1 MFVTLLLVTLVVSL
15 TTAALVVRFFRA
27 PIGQILDRIIG
38 EKIAEGWKQFLVFA
52 LFVVGVSNGVQFWK
66 LEQYLRPDTA
76 GPGLVGRALTL
87 SASAIALEI
96 YRTIILV
103 LQALAWALL
112 LFFTI
117 ALVAFAILRRG
128 EMRTGPAPSS
138 TP

>member
-15 TTAALVVRFFRA
+15 ATAALVVGFFRA

-38 EKIAEGWKQFLVFA
+38 ETIAEGWKKFLVFA

-66 LEQYLRPDTA
+66 LEQYLRPDSA
-76 GPGLVGRALTL
+76 GPGVIGHAFTL
-87 SASAIALEI
+87 SASAIALEV
-96 YRTIILV
+96 YRTVILV
-103 LQALAWALL
+103 LQGLAWALL

-128 EMRTGPAPSS
+128 EMRAGPSPRSAP
-138 TP
+138 

>member
-15 TTAALVVRFFRA
+15 ATAGLVVRFFRA

-38 EKIAEGWKQFLVFA
+38 ENIAAGWKQFLIFA

-76 GPGLVGRALTL
+76 GPGVMGHAFAL
-87 SASAIALEI
+87 SASAIALEV

-103 LQALAWALL
+103 LQGLAWALFI
-112 LFFTI
+112 FFTI
-117 ALVAFAILRRG
+117 ALIAFAILRRG
-128 EMRTGPAPSS
+128 ELRPGAPPRG

>member
-1 MFVTLLLVTLVVSL
+1 MFVTLLLVTLLVSL
-15 TTAALVVRFFRA
+15 ATAAVVVQFFRA

-38 EKIAEGWKQFLVFA
+38 EHIAEGWKKFLVFA

-66 LEQYLRPDTA
+66 LEQYLHPEG
-76 GPGLVGRALTL
+76 GPNVVGRPLDLT
-87 SASAIALEI
+87 ASAIALEV

-103 LQALAWALL
+103 LQGLAWALL
-112 LFFTI
+112 LFFSI

-128 EMRTGPAPSS
+128 EMRSGAPRA

>member
-1 MFVTLLLVTLVVSL
+1 MFVALLLVTLVVSL
-15 TTAALVVRFFRA
+15 GTAAAVVSFFRA

-38 EKIAEGWKQFLVFA
+38 ETIAEGWKKFLVFA

-66 LEQYLRPDTA
+66 LEQYLRPEGA
-76 GPGLVGRALTL
+76 GPGIVGHAFTL
-87 SASAIALEI
+87 SASAIALEV

-103 LQALAWALL
+103 LQGLAWALL
-112 LFFTI
+112 LFFSI

-128 EMRTGPAPSS
+128 EMRSGGAPRA